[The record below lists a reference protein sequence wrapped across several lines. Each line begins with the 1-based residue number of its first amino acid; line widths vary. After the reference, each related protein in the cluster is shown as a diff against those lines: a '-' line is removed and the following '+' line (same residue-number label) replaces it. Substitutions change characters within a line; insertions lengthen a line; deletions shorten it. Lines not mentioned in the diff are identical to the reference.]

1 MSYRLW
7 PAALVSSGALA
18 AACVVVGGHVVETSD
33 GCLGSAGR
41 FTATPVVWPTEAI
54 GSGIDGKLKPLKV
67 DIGQPTIV
75 GQIGQIGQTNDGPR
89 SDDPQITGCMDV
101 DRIEIPAD
109 NPASDRR
116 A

>member
-7 PAALVSSGALA
+7 PAALVSSAALA

-54 GSGIDGKLKPLKV
+54 GSGIDGKLEPHKV
-67 DIGQPTIV
+67 DIGQPTI
-75 GQIGQIGQTNDGPR
+75 IDQIGQTNGGPR
-89 SDDPQITGCMDV
+89 SDDPQITGCLDV
-101 DRIEIPAD
+101 DRIEIPAQT
-109 NPASDRR
+109 PAADGR